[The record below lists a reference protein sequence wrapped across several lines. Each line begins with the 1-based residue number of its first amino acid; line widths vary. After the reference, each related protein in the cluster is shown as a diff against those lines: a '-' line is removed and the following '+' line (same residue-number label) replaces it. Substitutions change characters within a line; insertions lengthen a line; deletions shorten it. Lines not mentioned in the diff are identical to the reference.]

1 MSSNNHVPELRYLLV
16 SSGAVTN
23 SGTIHL
29 GSYSVRT
36 FHLLLTKEMYPVST
50 LMVWCLDT
58 HGRLIAQHITFP
70 VFETPIKFMV
80 SFFLLKS

>member
-50 LMVWCLDT
+50 LLVWCLDT
-58 HGRLIAQHITFP
+58 HGRLITQHITFP
-70 VFETPIKFMV
+70 VFETSAQVMV
-80 SFFLLKS
+80 SFSLFKS